1 MPKHML
7 SIAFFRI
14 PLIIFAA
21 CLLPACEE
29 RHYEVVER
37 ACQND
42 GHSEDYCSGLRR
54 EMKDELG
61 FETYRVFTDLV
72 VLGDSDEITSEAI
85 LATMEKNHL
94 TPSGLA
100 DIREAID
107 NAGAAAE
114 ERCAG

>member
-1 MPKHML
+1 MTR
-7 SIAFFRI
+7 ITFFRV

-21 CLLPACEE
+21 CLLPACEA

-37 ACQND
+37 ACQKD
-42 GHSEDYCSGLRR
+42 GHSADYCRCVRR

-61 FETYRVFTDLV
+61 FETYRVFSDLV

-85 LATMEKNHL
+85 LATMEKSNL
-94 TPSGLA
+94 TPAGLA
-100 DIREAID
+100 EIREAID
-107 NAGAAAE
+107 KAGAAAE